1 MIFMEDLHV
10 MKSGLEEEDKSLVRA
25 HHSGYLQGK
34 KWNRGQEGKVLGGLG
49 KIRWRVVVAGQ
60 VRVGDGPHCLPKD
73 DTDLRCCIEH
83 ALCRGDHR

>member
-1 MIFMEDLHV
+1 MHV
-10 MKSGLEEEDKSLVRA
+10 MKSGLEEAGKSKVVT

-34 KWNRGQEGKVLGGLG
+34 RWNKGQRGEVLGGLG
-49 KIRWRVVVAGQ
+49 KNRWWVVAAGQ
-60 VRVGDGPHCLPKD
+60 VRVGGGPHCLPKD